1 MPDETSPTDQS
12 DQSDQSA
19 PPDLSITA
27 ADAHAYDVAVTREG
41 GATDRHR
48 LDVPE
53 GFLAEHGVA
62 DSQEPLLVR
71 AVLARV
77 LELDGQVE
85 LPASFTLAELAQ
97 ALPGYPDEMLGLL

>member
-1 MPDETSPTDQS
+1 MPDDASPPE
-12 DQSDQSA
+12 
-19 PPDLSITA
+19 PPHLSITA
-27 ADAHAYDVAVTREG
+27 ADAQVYDVQITRLDG
-41 GATDRHR
+41 SVDRHR
-48 LDVPE
+48 LDVPD

-97 ALPGYPDEMLGLL
+97 ALPGYPEEMLGLL